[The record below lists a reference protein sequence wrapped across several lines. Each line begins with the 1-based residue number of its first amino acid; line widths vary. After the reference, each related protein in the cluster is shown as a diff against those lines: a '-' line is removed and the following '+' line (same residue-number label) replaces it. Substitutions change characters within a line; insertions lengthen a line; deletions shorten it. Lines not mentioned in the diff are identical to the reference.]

1 MLNFM
6 RLYYKN
12 PFLRSLPL
20 VALLSV
26 SPVAFGQTGAEDV
39 TSEHPD
45 HLNLDEVII
54 TTTPLTRTLGQSIVS
69 TNALDEEELAER
81 AASSIGEVLRT
92 QPGVKSTAF
101 GQGAGRP
108 VILSL
113 IHI

>member
-1 MLNFM
+1 M
-6 RLYYKN
+6 KK

-20 VALLSV
+20 VALLSI
-26 SPVAFGQTGAEDV
+26 SPAAFGQTDAEDV

-45 HLNLDEVII
+45 HLDLDEVII

-92 QPGVKSTAF
+92 QPGVNPLLL
-101 GQGAGRP
+101 GRE
-108 VILSL
+108 LDAQ
-113 IHI
+113 